1 MEVKKMTDTV
11 MLKQK
16 IDASGYKLKYI
27 ATQIGLSYQG
37 FLNKLNN
44 KSEFTAHE
52 ILALCKLLNIDI
64 MEKESI
70 FFAV

>member
-1 MEVKKMTDTV
+1 MTDTV

-16 IDASGYKLKYI
+16 IDDSGYKLKYI
-27 ATQIGLSYQG
+27 AAQIGLSYQG

-52 ILALCKLLNIDI
+52 ILGLCNLLDIGI

-70 FFAV
+70 FFAL